1 MKFEWIT
8 DWETIW
14 SDDFVSKWRKWM
26 DLSDTTNIFYNP
38 EFCKV
43 WIDTYKDIRTIKPL
57 FCIATDKNNNIVF
70 FPLVIWEKDWK
81 SAFEK
86 VIIPVG
92 YSDYDYNSPL
102 IIGKDID
109 FDLFWKQLI
118 DTIFKEFKNEFDT
131 LELTGVR
138 EKYISNN
145 KNWTIDDVCPIIEL
159 ENFTS
164 YNSLLESLKS
174 KERGDINRQTRRLK
188 EFTDYEFK
196 VYKKNELKDAIKMLP
211 KILYHHSLRWPN
223 AYKAPNYHYNLL
235 ENLLPLGF
243 VHLSEIRVNNE
254 AISWN
259 LSFQYKGIYY
269 FYMPTYDE
277 KYKKYSPGKINM
289 FLALEDTIS
298 KGFSKFDMLKGA
310 ENYKNKLPIQENKV
324 YKLILNNDTLLSKLK
339 RQLLNVKSKIK

>member
-1 MKFEWIT
+1 MYTFDFIT
-8 DWETIW
+8 NWDSIN
-14 SDDFVSKWRKWM
+14 SKEFQNKWLTWLEQANNSHVFFHPAM
-26 DLSDTTNIFYNP
+26 A
-38 EFCKV
+38 KV
-43 WIDTYKDIRTIKPL
+43 WIDTYKDIRSIKPL

-109 FDLFWKQLI
+109 FDLFWNQLI

-131 LELTGVR
+131 LELTGVQ

-145 KNWTIDDVCPIIEL
+145 KNWTIDDICPIIEL
-159 ENFTS
+159 KNFTS

-196 VYKKNELKDAIKMLP
+196 VYKKNELKDAIKMLH

-223 AYKAPNYHYNLL
+223 AYKAPNYHYNLF
-235 ENLLPLGF
+235 NL
-243 VHLSEIRVNNE
+243 
-254 AISWN
+254 
-259 LSFQYKGIYY
+259 Y
-269 FYMPTYDE
+269 F
-277 KYKKYSPGKINM
+277 
-289 FLALEDTIS
+289 
-298 KGFSKFDMLKGA
+298 
-310 ENYKNKLPIQENKV
+310 KN
-324 YKLILNNDTLLSKLK
+324 S
-339 RQLLNVKSKIK
+339 